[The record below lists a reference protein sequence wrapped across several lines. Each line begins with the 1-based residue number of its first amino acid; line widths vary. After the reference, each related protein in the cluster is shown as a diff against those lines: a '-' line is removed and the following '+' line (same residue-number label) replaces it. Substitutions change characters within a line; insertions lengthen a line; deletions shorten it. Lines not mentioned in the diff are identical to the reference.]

1 MVTVRVQPL
10 AFLKE
15 NCTKLIS
22 YCMYVLGIVILRVP
36 GTHYFL
42 LLLAKNNPKEP
53 PSKLV

>member
-22 YCMYVLGIVILRVP
+22 YCMYVLGIVILWVP
-36 GTHYFL
+36 GTHFFV
-42 LLLAKNNPKEP
+42 APCKEQAEGATI
-53 PSKLV
+53 